1 MKSAAVIFLFFVLMS
16 CNQGKEIQQL
26 LHSDKP
32 TEIIEGAYKA
42 GISGDKK
49 YVSLLLKN
57 ANNPS
62 ASTALHW
69 KGFTV
74 YTEVMFALERIYK
87 VNPPHPYKGALVLPD
102 SVNIKFYSVLWHNM
116 NKDR

>member
-1 MKSAAVIFLFFVLMS
+1 MKNAAMIFLLLVLMS
-16 CNQGKEIQQL
+16 CNQDKEIQQL
-26 LHSDKP
+26 LHSEKP
-32 TEIIEGAYKA
+32 TEIMEGAYKA
-42 GISGDKK
+42 GTSGDKK
-49 YVSLLLKN
+49 YVPLLLKN

-87 VNPPHPYKGALVLPD
+87 VRPPHSYDGVLVLPD
-102 SVNIKFYSVLWHNM
+102 SVNIKFYSALWHNM
-116 NKDR
+116 AKDR